1 MNDFSNMYLI
11 NQEVSRETRRMQIER
26 EHPDG
31 LSRHE
36 IREALD
42 SGLGMRIR
50 VQTIVSNI
58 RQTNRLA
65 PSRHAFS
72 EPTCSHSPQ
81 A

>member
-11 NQEVSRETRRMQIER
+11 NQKVSREAQRLQLER

-42 SGLGMRIR
+42 DGQGMRIR
-50 VQTIVSNI
+50 VQTIISNI
-58 RQTNRLA
+58 RQTSRLA